1 MALEIERRFL
11 VTNPRWRLVAG
22 PPQPLRQG
30 YLSAS
35 PDEFTVRMR
44 LRADGRAWLT
54 LKAPA
59 AGIARHE
66 FEYDIPATD
75 AEELWALAPH
85 RVVKT
90 RYSLQQEG
98 GDWVIDCF
106 EGSNSPLILAE
117 VELDAPDSPLTIP
130 DWCGLEITG
139 DQRWSNAALAHQPF
153 STWPQDWIDQFGL
166 TNIDSKSKNSFDFL

>member
-11 VTNPRWRLVAG
+11 VTGSGWRPVAG
-22 PPQPLRQG
+22 LPQQLRQG
-30 YLSAS
+30 YLAS
-35 PDEFTVRMR
+35 SLEGFTVRMR

-75 AEELWALAPH
+75 AEELWTLAAH

-98 GDWVIDCF
+98 GDWVVDCF

-117 VELDAPDSPLTIP
+117 VELDSPDSPLIVP
-130 DWCGLEITG
+130 DWCGVEITG
-139 DQRWSNAALAHQPF
+139 DQRWSNAALAHQPL
-153 STWPQDWIDQFGL
+153 STWPQDWIDQYRRQTQKIF
-166 TNIDSKSKNSFDFL
+166 